1 MNLMCRD
8 LPQNLVIFAFIKA
21 DHGPNPQVFQN
32 SQLNENLTAA
42 SVYKKAR
49 KEEDKLKLKMLKN
62 RQEKVIEFD
71 KEKHLI
77 KSFILA
83 NRKQSKEI
91 ERDKKLIF
99 GKGSRESSNGSNR
112 SRESILR
119 KSLEKVSYRFPL
131 EVN

>member
-1 MNLMCRD
+1 M
-8 LPQNLVIFAFIKA
+8 
-21 DHGPNPQVFQN
+21 
-32 SQLNENLTAA
+32 TAA

-49 KEEDKLKLKMLKN
+49 KEEDKLKVKMLKN

-112 SRESILR
+112 SRQSILR

>member
-1 MNLMCRD
+1 MNLMCRN

-21 DHGPNPQVFQN
+21 DNGPNPQVFQN
-32 SQLNENLTAA
+32 SQLNDNKTAA
-42 SVYKKAR
+42 SVYKNAR
-49 KEEDKLKLKMLKN
+49 KEEDKLKLKTLKN

-83 NRKQSKEI
+83 NRNQSKEI
-91 ERDKKLIF
+91 ERDQKLIY
-99 GKGSRESSNGSNR
+99 GKGSRESSNDSDR
-112 SRESILR
+112 SRTLR

-131 EVN
+131 AVN